1 MTQAFPQAIN
11 KSAEGVDIR
20 TMNEYL
26 PADLS
31 RTHLLLLI
39 VAVLLLFLL
48 LFVYRR
54 RRKQKRSLA
63 KVFSAIAFERIDGL
77 VVPNG
82 DDGEIQ
88 IDHLLL
94 TAQGLLIIDVKDVV
108 GTVFGSDKMQD
119 WTVINDER
127 RFTFANPQPALYDRI
142 AAVRAIV
149 RQVPVTGRI
158 LFLDGAS
165 FTKGVPALVVK
176 YDELLEEFVEEDKT
190 SAKMKVEAF
199 KPHWERIRSRAVP
212 SEPGRLIRYRA

>member
-1 MTQAFPQAIN
+1 M
-11 KSAEGVDIR
+11 SD
-20 TMNEYL
+20 YL

-31 RTHLLLLI
+31 QTHLLLLI
-39 VAVLLLFLL
+39 AAVLLLFLL
-48 LFVYRR
+48 LIVHRR
-54 RRKQKRSLA
+54 RRKGSRSLS

-94 TAQGLLIIDVKDVV
+94 TAKGLLIIDVKDVV
-108 GTVFGSDKMQD
+108 GAVFGSDKMQD

-142 AAVRAIV
+142 AAIRAIV
-149 RQVPVTGRI
+149 SQVPVTGRL
-158 LFLDGAS
+158 LFLEGAT

-176 YDELLEEFVEEDKT
+176 HDELLQEFADGDKAG
-190 SAKMKVEAF
+190 AKTKIEAF
-199 KPHWERIRSRAVP
+199 KPQWERLRSRAVP
-212 SEPGRLIRYRA
+212 SEAGRLIRYRA

>member
-1 MTQAFPQAIN
+1 M
-11 KSAEGVDIR
+11 S
-20 TMNEYL
+20 EYL
-26 PADLS
+26 PAELTE
-31 RTHLLLLI
+31 THLLLLV
-39 VAVLLLFLL
+39 VAVLLLLLL

-54 RRKQKRSLA
+54 RRSEDRSLA
-63 KVFSAIAFERIDGL
+63 KIFAAIAFERIDGL

-94 TAQGLLIIDVKDVV
+94 TSNGLLIIDVKDVV

-142 AAVRAIV
+142 AAIRSIV
-149 RQVPVTGRI
+149 RQVPVTGRV

-165 FTKGVPALVVK
+165 FTKGVPNLVCK
-176 YDELLEEFVEEDKT
+176 FDELLEEFVDRDRT
-190 SAKMKVEAF
+190 NAKMKVEAF
-199 KPHWERIRSRAVP
+199 KPHWERIRASAVG
-212 SEPGRLIRYRA
+212 SESGKLIRYRA

>member
-1 MTQAFPQAIN
+1 M
-11 KSAEGVDIR
+11 S
-20 TMNEYL
+20 EYL

-31 RTHLLLLI
+31 ETHLLLLI
-39 VAVLLLFLL
+39 VAALLLLLL

-54 RRKQKRSLA
+54 RRGEDRSLSGL
-63 KVFSAIAFERIDGL
+63 FSAIAFERIDGL

-94 TAQGLLIIDVKDVV
+94 TASGLLIIDVKDVV
-108 GTVFGSDKMQD
+108 GAVFGSDKMQD

-165 FTKGVPALVVK
+165 FTKGVPRLVCK
-176 YDELLEEFVEEDKT
+176 FDELLQEFVDRDKA

-199 KPHWERIRSRAVP
+199 KPHWERIRESAVG
-212 SEPGRLIRYRA
+212 SEAGRLIRYRA

>member
-1 MTQAFPQAIN
+1 M
-11 KSAEGVDIR
+11 S
-20 TMNEYL
+20 EYL

-31 RTHLLLLI
+31 ETHLLLLI
-39 VAVLLLFLL
+39 VAVLLLLL
-48 LFVYRR
+48 LLVKYRR
-54 RRKQKRSLA
+54 RRGEDRSLSRI
-63 KVFSAIAFERIDGL
+63 FSAIAFERIDGL

-82 DDGEIQ
+82 DEGEIQ

-94 TAQGLLIIDVKDVV
+94 TASGLLIIDVKDVV

-119 WTVINDER
+119 WTVISDQR

-158 LFLDGAS
+158 LFLDGAT
-165 FTKGVPALVVK
+165 FTKGVPGLVCTL
-176 YDELLEEFVEEDKT
+176 DELLEEFVEKDKT

-199 KPHWERIRSRAVP
+199 KPHWERIRGKAVA
-212 SEPGRLIRYRA
+212 SEAGTLVRYRHI